1 MDMVKRK
8 AQVRKLPAVE
18 TLGSCSVVCSDKT
31 GTLTEGK
38 MTLVKLCTFL
48 RPTPGAAAKD
58 EASSENAHMT
68 STWPQKGFNPNG
80 GFFDSALLTKEA
92 MDGILEKFGSGDVTK
107 HRPDQSYEDV
117 LPDYGNPNGS

>member
-1 MDMVKRK
+1 VKRK

-48 RPTPGAAAKD
+48 RPTPGAAGKD
-58 EASSENAHMT
+58 EANTENAQLF
-68 STWPQKGFNPNG
+68 SSWPQKGFNPNG
-80 GFFDSALLTKEA
+80 GFF
-92 MDGILEKFGSGDVTK
+92 
-107 HRPDQSYEDV
+107 
-117 LPDYGNPNGS
+117 